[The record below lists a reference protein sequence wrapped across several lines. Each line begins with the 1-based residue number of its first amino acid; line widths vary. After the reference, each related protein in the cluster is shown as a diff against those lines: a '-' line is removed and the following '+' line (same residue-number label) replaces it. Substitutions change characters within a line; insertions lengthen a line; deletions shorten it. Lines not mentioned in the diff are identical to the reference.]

1 MSIKNKRK
9 ISKKIIIFM
18 PFIGSGGVEKN
29 LFLISNYLSKKFGKI
44 FLITSSKKFITKF
57 NKKVKLIT
65 PEKDLPENS
74 NLKFKYF
81 ICLYVLLKFILKNK
95 SSLVLSFQANLYC
108 ILLCKFFN
116 VKIIT
121 RSNASPSGWYNNFIK
136 RFIYKIIVGFA
147 NLVIVNSFEF
157 KKEMKKE
164 FGINCTC
171 IYNPLNKKEILTK
184 SKKKIKITFFNKKN
198 YLKIINVGRLVEQKN
213 QITLLRS
220 INYLKKYNLNLKVLI
235 IGKGVEKERLQNFI
249 KVNNLKST
257 VKIINFQSNPY
268 PFINKSDLFILTSKY
283 EGLPNVL
290 LEAAVL
296 KKFIISSNCP
306 TGPKEILSN
315 GKGGF
320 LFEVGNYKDLSNQI
334 LKFAKRKKNLKSKIN
349 YTYKNLR
356 NFDFNK
362 NLNKYYV
369 VIKQFL

>member
-1 MSIKNKRK
+1 MSLKNKIK
-9 ISKKIIIFM
+9 VSKNLIIFM
-18 PFIGSGGVEKN
+18 PFIGGGGVEKN
-29 LFLISNYLSKKFGKI
+29 LFLISNYLSKKFGRI
-44 FLITSSKKFITKF
+44 ILITSSKKFKPKF
-57 NKKVKLIT
+57 NNKVKFIT
-65 PEKDLPENS
+65 PKSSLPDNF
-74 NLKFKYF
+74 NLILKYL
-81 ICLYVLLKFILKNK
+81 ICLYILLKFILKNK
-95 SSLVLSFQANLYC
+95 NSLVLSFQANIYC
-108 ILLCKFFN
+108 ILICKLFN
-116 VKIIT
+116 IKIIT
-121 RSNASPSGWYNNFIK
+121 RSNSSPSGWYHNFIK
-136 RFIYKIIVGFA
+136 KFIYKKIVSFA

-164 FGINCTC
+164 FDINSTC
-171 IYNPLNKKEILTK
+171 IYNPLNKKEILDK
-184 SKKKIKITFFNKKN
+184 SKKSIKFNFFKRKN
-198 YLKIINVGRLVEQKN
+198 DLKIINVGRLVEQKN
-213 QITLLRS
+213 QIILLRS
-220 INYLKKYNLNLKVLI
+220 INYLKKYNINFKVLL
-235 IGKGVEKERLQNFI
+235 IGKGVEKDKLQNFI
-249 KVNNLKST
+249 EVNNLKKI

-268 PFINKSDLFILTSKY
+268 PYIKKSDLFILTSKY

-356 NFDFNK
+356 NFDFYK

-369 VIKQFL
+369 VIKKFL

>member
-1 MSIKNKRK
+1 MSLKNKIK
-9 ISKKIIIFM
+9 VSKNLIIFM
-18 PFIGSGGVEKN
+18 PFIGGGGVEKN
-29 LFLISNYLSKKFGKI
+29 LFLISNYLSKKFGRI
-44 FLITSSKKFITKF
+44 ILITSSKKFKPKF
-57 NKKVKLIT
+57 NNKVKFIT
-65 PEKDLPENS
+65 PKSSLPDNF
-74 NLKFKYF
+74 NLRLKYL
-81 ICLYVLLKFILKNK
+81 ICLYILLKFILKNK
-95 SSLVLSFQANLYC
+95 NSLVLSFQANIYC
-108 ILLCKFFN
+108 ILLCKLFN
-116 VKIIT
+116 IKIIT
-121 RSNASPSGWYNNFIK
+121 RSNSSPSGWYHNFIK
-136 RFIYKIIVGFA
+136 KFIYKKIVSFA

-164 FGINCTC
+164 FDINSTC
-171 IYNPLNKKEILTK
+171 IYNPLNKKEILDK
-184 SKKKIKITFFNKKN
+184 SKKSIKFNFFKRKN
-198 YLKIINVGRLVEQKN
+198 DLKIINVGRLVEQKN
-213 QITLLRS
+213 QIILLRS
-220 INYLKKYNLNLKVLI
+220 INYLKKYNINFKVLL
-235 IGKGVEKERLQNFI
+235 IGKGVEKDKLQNFI
-249 KVNNLKST
+249 EVNNLKKI

-268 PFINKSDLFILTSKY
+268 PYIKKSDLFILTSKY

-356 NFDFNK
+356 NFDFYK

-369 VIKQFL
+369 VIKKFL

>member
-1 MSIKNKRK
+1 MSLKNKIK
-9 ISKKIIIFM
+9 VSKNLIIFM
-18 PFIGSGGVEKN
+18 PFIGGGGVEKN
-29 LFLISNYLSKKFGKI
+29 LFLISNYLSKKFGRI
-44 FLITSSKKFITKF
+44 ILITSSKKFKPKF
-57 NKKVKLIT
+57 NNKVKFIT
-65 PEKDLPENS
+65 PKSSLPDNF
-74 NLKFKYF
+74 NLRLKYL
-81 ICLYVLLKFILKNK
+81 ICLYILLKFILKNK
-95 SSLVLSFQANLYC
+95 NSLVLSFQANIYC
-108 ILLCKFFN
+108 ILICKLFN
-116 VKIIT
+116 IKIIT
-121 RSNASPSGWYNNFIK
+121 RSNSSPSGWYHNFIK
-136 RFIYKIIVGFA
+136 KFIYKKIVSFA

-164 FGINCTC
+164 FDINSTC
-171 IYNPLNKKEILTK
+171 IYNPLNKKEILDK
-184 SKKKIKITFFNKKN
+184 SKKSIKFNFFKRKN
-198 YLKIINVGRLVEQKN
+198 DLKIINVGRLVEQKN
-213 QITLLRS
+213 QIILLRS
-220 INYLKKYNLNLKVLI
+220 INYLKKYNINFKVLL
-235 IGKGVEKERLQNFI
+235 IGKGVEKDKLQNFI
-249 KVNNLKST
+249 EVNNLKKI

-268 PFINKSDLFILTSKY
+268 PYIKKSDLFILTSKY

-356 NFDFNK
+356 NFDFYK

-369 VIKQFL
+369 VIKKFL